1 MIGLKTR
8 TVAACAALG
17 AIAVLGLLIAGPA
30 GARPVGAG
38 KGGEPNVLVVMTD
51 DQALADLQYMPHTK
65 RLIVKQGTSFSNAI
79 DSFPLC
85 CPARATFISGQYAH
99 NHGVAGNFYPFGR
112 YGMKGR
118 ANTLPRWLQKSGYRT
133 ALIGKWLNGYGAKDA
148 HGEVPTG
155 FDIWRGRLDVSAY
168 DYYNF
173 VMNQDGH
180 LKTWGD
186 PVFARKLVRF
196 AKIEVTP
203 GPGGKPHTVS
213 EVLARA
219 NRIFKPGYYGTA
231 KPKDYSPNVT
241 GKTTE
246 GIVRRQAKSKRP
258 FFVWWA
264 PAAPH
269 REDVATTILGRP
281 GADPRPAPRYARLSK
296 KFKLP
301 EPPSFNYSDP
311 ADPDSK
317 VAQLPAMT
325 EAQIDQL
332 KLDYQGRLGS
342 LLAVDDHV
350 AKLVRIR
357 DRPTSC
363 ATR

>member
-1 MIGLKTR
+1 MQGRANLRGTR
-8 TVAACAALG
+8 TMPACCAFALVA
-17 AIAVLGLLIAGPA
+17 LLCLLLAGPA
-30 GARPVGAG
+30 AARPVGAG
-38 KGGEPNVLVVMTD
+38 QGSEPNVLVVMTD
-51 DQALADLQYMPHTK
+51 DQALADLQYMPHVK
-65 RLIVKQGTSFSNAI
+65 KLIVKQGTSFSNAI

-85 CPARATFISGQYAH
+85 CPARATFITGQYAH
-99 NHGVAGNFYPFGR
+99 NHGVAGNFYPFGW
-112 YGMKGR
+112 YGMKAR
-118 ANTLPRWLQKSGYRT
+118 ANILPRWLQKSGYRT

-155 FDIWRGRLDVSAY
+155 FDIWRGLLDVSAY

-203 GPGGKPHTVS
+203 APGGGPHTIS

-231 KPKDYSPNVT
+231 KPKDYSPDVT
-241 GKTTE
+241 GRTTE
-246 GIVRRQAKSKRP
+246 GVVRRQAKSKKP

-281 GADPRPAPRYARLSK
+281 GADPAPPRATSSSARSSSSRSHRRSTT
-296 KFKLP
+296 P
-301 EPPSFNYSDP
+301 IPP
-311 ADPDSK
+311 
-317 VAQLPAMT
+317 
-325 EAQIDQL
+325 
-332 KLDYQGRLGS
+332 
-342 LLAVDDHV
+342 
-350 AKLVRIR
+350 
-357 DRPTSC
+357 
-363 ATR
+363 TRTARWPSSRR